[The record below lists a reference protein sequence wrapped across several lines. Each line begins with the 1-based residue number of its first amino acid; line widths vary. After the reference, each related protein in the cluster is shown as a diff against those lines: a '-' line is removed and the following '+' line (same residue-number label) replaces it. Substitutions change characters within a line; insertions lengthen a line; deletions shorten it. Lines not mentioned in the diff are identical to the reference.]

1 MMLGFQTKVGHQ
13 LLQIVAPVGKMAFT
27 NYIMHSLI
35 GNFVFLG
42 AGLDMMGQVGP
53 VYFTLFGIT
62 VFIFQIIFSTI
73 WLRYFQYGPIEWV
86 WRSLTYKKKQP
97 FLVNSNN

>member
-1 MMLGFQTKVGHQ
+1 
-13 LLQIVAPVGKMAFT
+13 MAFT

-42 AGLDMMGQVGP
+42 TGLDMMGQVGP

-73 WLRYFQYGPIEWV
+73 WLSYFQYGPIEWI

-97 FLVNSNN
+97 FRLSSKHI